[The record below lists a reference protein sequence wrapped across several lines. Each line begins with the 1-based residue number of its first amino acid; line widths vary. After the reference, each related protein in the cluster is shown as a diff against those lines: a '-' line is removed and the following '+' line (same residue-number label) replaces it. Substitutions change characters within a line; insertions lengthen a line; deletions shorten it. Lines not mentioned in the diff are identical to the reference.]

1 MATTKRQA
9 LYIDG
14 LRETLDRYRKFPKA
28 LKDAAD
34 EEVRAIAKY
43 VADGATAAASTSA
56 ERKAAGSIKAQKN
69 TVSLGGGGKKNRE
82 GRMALGTEFGGGATN
97 RTRQFRPHRGTQGY
111 FFWPSI
117 RANSGEIKKRWDDLV
132 DRLAE
137 EAENGG

>member
-14 LRETLDRYRKFPKA
+14 LQETLDRFRRFPKA
-28 LKDAAD
+28 VKDAAD

-43 VADGATAAASTSA
+43 VAGEATQAASTAA

-82 GRMALGTEFGGGATN
+82 GRMALGTEFGGGATK
-97 RTRQFRPHRGTQGY
+97 RTRQFRTHRGTQGY

-117 RANSGEIKKRWDDLV
+117 RANSSTIKQRWDDLV
-132 DRLAE
+132 DGLAQE
-137 EAENGG
+137 IEG